1 MHSDEV
7 ALGRVDARAGDKD
20 TLDNVLVIFVAR
32 HPERGGQYVVGWYG
46 NADLYRTG
54 VRNSPGKPRGF
65 GYRCAAKQSDC
76 VLLPANRR
84 VQEVRSGKGG
94 MGQANV
100 CYPLDTKGRP
110 KDVQWIPD
118 ALEFVKNYQGSN
130 LLLDPAADAEQEATA
145 AVESAVARSHGQ
157 GFARTAKERKAIE
170 DYSMASAK
178 KYFKKQGWFVED
190 VSARR
195 SYDLLCT
202 KPSKEQHVEVKGTT
216 TTGQTIIL
224 TRSEVEHARDSRN
237 SCTIFIL
244 HNIKLM
250 KGKAS
255 GGKMIIISPWRPK
268 TDHLTPVCF
277 VYSVQE

>member
-1 MHSDEV
+1 MLISIGPEFATPQGNPV
-7 ALGRVDARAGDKD
+7 V
-20 TLDNVLVIFVAR
+20 LDIDVQQSKVIAYFCQRTA
-32 HPERGGQYVVGWYG
+32 E
-46 NADLYRTG
+46 YR
-54 VRNSPGKPRGF
+54 
-65 GYRCAAKQSDC
+65 RCGLAK
-76 VLLPANRR
+76 
-84 VQEVRSGKGG
+84 EEW
-94 MGQANV
+94 GQANV

-255 GGKMIIISPWRPK
+255 GGKIIISPWRPK